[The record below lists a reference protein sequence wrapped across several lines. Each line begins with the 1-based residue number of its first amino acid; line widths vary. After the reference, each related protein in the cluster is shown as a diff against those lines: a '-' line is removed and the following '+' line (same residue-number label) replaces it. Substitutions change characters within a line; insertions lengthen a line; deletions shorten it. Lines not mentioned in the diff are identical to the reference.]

1 MTQTTNPTGGSGGID
16 ADMRGAGAE
25 PEYVFEVSGGRFW
38 KRVPEGEGGVEEW
51 IELREGAMRRDL
63 AAAGLSPKAEGGAK
77 MSQVDARLHE
87 VEQGERVV
95 EARRLAGYRVG
106 KHIIG
111 GDTVLVPRALR
122 LLDKKRG
129 EWLCVAAFMEGL
141 LDGDD
146 DDLAWTGTEV
156 AKRTDQRDFAFAWL
170 QDLLRSLY
178 GGYITSGPAFCIAGV
193 PNCGKTRLLNIVRI
207 LCGDRVGLPY
217 KWMIGRDDFNQE
229 LFGAALW
236 QIDDETVDTS
246 GEARAGIGAW
256 MKKIAAGEEL
266 KCRGMQRDGFNVRT
280 TRRLFFS
287 LNLAEND
294 LKVLPQLTDGVGDKM
309 SAFKGYARPALPDAS
324 DEAGWA
330 AYRARYPA
338 TAAWWDYAIAA
349 GIMRAE
355 DLPRCW
361 PMPMPADT
369 VAEQGK
375 FWGQVVAEL
384 PAFAFWL
391 CEDYA
396 PPAHVTGG
404 RFRVRT
410 FHHAEIVD
418 ALRSFDPHVHL
429 WSLLMK
435 SGVVWRECTGRD
447 EEGRNEWRDR
457 EAWEGNTDEL
467 RALLTGEMSQLTDYE
482 KRELPKPVYL
492 GVRIGE
498 AKTHWGE
505 GVAQHKRTNAGR
517 FWVLRPSPEQRALAA
532 MRKQKVTARDGS

>member
-1 MTQTTNPTGGSGGID
+1 MTQATNSTGGGGSIG

-25 PEYVFEVSGGRFW
+25 AEYVFEVSGGRFW
-38 KRVPEGEGGVEEW
+38 KRVAAGEDGFEEW

-63 AAAGLSPKAEGGAK
+63 AATGLSPKAEGGAK
-77 MSQVDARLHE
+77 MSAVDARLHE
-87 VEQGERVV
+87 IEQGARVV

-106 KHIIG
+106 KHTIG

-129 EWLCVAAFMEGL
+129 EWLCLAAFMEGL

-146 DDLAWTGTEV
+146 EDFAGGG
-156 AKRTDQRDFAFAWL
+156 APKRTDQRDYAYAWL

-309 SAFKGYARPALPDAS
+309 SAFKGYARPAVPAVGDG
-324 DEAGWA
+324 EGWA
-330 AYRARYPA
+330 VYRARYPA
-338 TAAWWDYAIAA
+338 TAAWWDHAIAA
-349 GIMRAE
+349 GMLRTE

-369 VAEQGK
+369 VGEQGS
-375 FWGQVVAEL
+375 FWAQIVGEL
-384 PAFAFWL
+384 PAFAWWL
-391 CEDYA
+391 CEDYVA
-396 PPAHVTGG
+396 PSHVTGG

-447 EEGRNEWRDR
+447 EGGRNEWRDR
-457 EAWEGNTDEL
+457 EYWEGSTDEL
-467 RALLTGEMSQLTDYE
+467 RALLTGEMSQLSEHE

-532 MRKQKVTARDGS
+532 MRKQNVPARAGS